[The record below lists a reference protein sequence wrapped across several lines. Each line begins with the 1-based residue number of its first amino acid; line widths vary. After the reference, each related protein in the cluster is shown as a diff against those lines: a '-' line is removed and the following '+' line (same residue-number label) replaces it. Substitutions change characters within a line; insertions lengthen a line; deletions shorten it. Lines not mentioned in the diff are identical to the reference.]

1 MRHEVRAFTDGSWK
15 AEVLGAPGRTL
26 VDFWASWCGPCR
38 RLAPEI
44 EALANDVA
52 GQAVVGKLDVEA
64 NPSVAA
70 QYGVTSI
77 PMLVL
82 FEKGQE
88 VARRVGFADRGEL
101 RHWLEGASPAPLQ
114 PAAGA

>member
-1 MRHEVRAFTDGSWK
+1 MTHEVRAFTDGSWK
-15 AEVLGAPGRTL
+15 AEVLAAPGRIL
-26 VDFWASWCGPCR
+26 VDFWAGWCGPCR

-64 NPSVAA
+64 NPSVAE
-70 QYGVTSI
+70 QYRVTSI

-82 FEKGQE
+82 FENGRE

-101 RHWLEGASPAPLQ
+101 RAWLDKAGPASSQPGAVA
-114 PAAGA
+114 